1 MMSVHGD
8 FEEEVR
14 KATEAALGRIG
25 AAGAEYRIERPSA
38 GNADLAVPCFQM
50 SKSLRKAPN
59 AIAEEMAAATE
70 PSGMIASVDALN
82 GYLNFTIDSDVLMRR
97 TIDEI
102 LESDECYGGH
112 RSNGIKVNVE
122 HTSTNPTG
130 PIHVGRARNPII
142 GDTLARAMRLRGYD
156 VTTEYYVNDVGKQV
170 VILTWGVNN
179 IPPEDVEKADREKA
193 DHALVAFYRAANR
206 MMESDP
212 EVQEEIADLLRRFEA
227 GDSKVI
233 SDVRETAQR
242 MLDGLKE
249 TLERINVELAV
260 YTWESRFIADGTAKS
275 VVEQLTASDYA
286 GKEEDGA
293 CYLDLKDFGIQGKN
307 TKFTF
312 TRSDGTTLYTT
323 RDLAYHLDK
332 FKRADR
338 VIDVLGED
346 QKLGSKQLCSALEI
360 LGCER
365 KPEALFYSFVS
376 LPEGKMST
384 RKGVVVYL
392 DDLIDEAVARAYEE
406 IRSRRTD
413 LSEERMREIAS
424 TIGVGAIR
432 YNIVRVQPEKQLVF
446 KWEDAL
452 NFDGNSGP
460 FLQYSHT
467 RACSMLRKAGEF
479 KASSDASKLTDEYE
493 VALIKVLSRFGS
505 VIEEAAEEGKV
516 HMIPAYGHE
525 VASAFNQFYASVPV
539 LSSDDERD
547 ERLTLVLC
555 TRIVLRNV
563 LTCLGMGAPEE
574 M

>member
-1 MMSVHGD
+1 MSVHDD

-14 KATEAALGRIG
+14 KTTEAALGRIG
-25 AAGAEYRIERPSA
+25 AAGAEYRMERPSA

-50 SKSLRKAPN
+50 SKFLRKAPN
-59 AIAEEMAAATE
+59 AIAEEMAAAIE

-82 GYLNFTIDSDVLMRR
+82 GYLNFTMDSDVLMRR

-102 LESDECYGGH
+102 LESDECYGG
-112 RSNGIKVNVE
+112 RSSNGIRVNVE

-179 IPPEDVEKADREKA
+179 IPSEDVEKADREKA

-212 EVQEEIADLLRRFEA
+212 EVQEKIADLLRRFEA

-249 TLERINVELAV
+249 TLGRINVELDL

-286 GKEEDGA
+286 GKEDDGA

-392 DDLIDEAVARAYEE
+392 DDLIDEAVTRAYEE

-479 KASSDASKLTDEYE
+479 KASANSSKLTDEYE
-493 VALIKVLSRFGS
+493 IALIKVLSRFGS
-505 VIEEAAEEGKV
+505 VIEEAAEEGRV

>member
-1 MMSVHGD
+1 MSVHGD

-249 TLERINVELAV
+249 TLERINVELDV

-467 RACSMLRKAGEF
+467 RACSILRKAGEF

>member
-1 MMSVHGD
+1 MSVHGD

-25 AAGAEYRIERPSA
+25 AAGAEYRMERPSA

-50 SKSLRKAPN
+50 SKFLRKAPN
-59 AIAEEMAAATE
+59 AIAEEMAAAIE

-82 GYLNFTIDSDVLMRR
+82 GYLNFTMDSDVLMRR

-102 LESDECYGGH
+102 LESDECYGG
-112 RSNGIKVNVE
+112 RSSNGIRVNVE

-179 IPPEDVEKADREKA
+179 IPSEDVEKADREKA

-212 EVQEEIADLLRRFEA
+212 EVQEKIADLLRRFEA

-249 TLERINVELAV
+249 TLGRINVELDL

-286 GKEEDGA
+286 GKEDDGA

-392 DDLIDEAVARAYEE
+392 DDLIDEAVTRAYEE

-479 KASSDASKLTDEYE
+479 KASANSSKLTDEYE
-493 VALIKVLSRFGS
+493 IALIKVLSRFGS
-505 VIEEAAEEGKV
+505 VIEEAAEEGRV

>member
-1 MMSVHGD
+1 MMSVHDD

-25 AAGAEYRIERPSA
+25 AAGAEYRMERPSA

-50 SKSLRKAPN
+50 SKFLRKAPN
-59 AIAEEMAAATE
+59 AIAEEMAAAIE

-82 GYLNFTIDSDVLMRR
+82 GYLNFTMDSDVLMRR

-102 LESDECYGGH
+102 LESDECYGG
-112 RSNGIKVNVE
+112 RSSNGIRVNVE

-179 IPPEDVEKADREKA
+179 IPSEDVEKADREKA

-212 EVQEEIADLLRRFEA
+212 EVQEKIADLLRRFEA

-249 TLERINVELAV
+249 TLGRINVELDL

-286 GKEEDGA
+286 GKEDDGA

-392 DDLIDEAVARAYEE
+392 DDLIDEAVTRAYEE

-479 KASSDASKLTDEYE
+479 KASANSSKLTDEYE
-493 VALIKVLSRFGS
+493 IALIKVLSRFGS
-505 VIEEAAEEGKV
+505 VIEEAAEEGRV

>member
-1 MMSVHGD
+1 MSVHDD

-25 AAGAEYRIERPSA
+25 AAGAEYRMERPSA

-50 SKSLRKAPN
+50 SKFLRKAPN
-59 AIAEEMAAATE
+59 AIAEEMAAAIE

-82 GYLNFTIDSDVLMRR
+82 GYLNFTMDSDVLMRR

-102 LESDECYGGH
+102 LESDECYGG
-112 RSNGIKVNVE
+112 RSSNGIRVNVE

-179 IPPEDVEKADREKA
+179 IPSEDVEKADREKA

-212 EVQEEIADLLRRFEA
+212 EVQEKIADLLRRFEA

-249 TLERINVELAV
+249 TLGRINVELDL
-260 YTWESRFIADGTAKS
+260 YTWESRFIADGTDKS

-286 GKEEDGA
+286 GKEDDGA

-392 DDLIDEAVARAYEE
+392 DDLIDEAVTRAYEE

-479 KASSDASKLTDEYE
+479 KASANSSKLTDEYE
-493 VALIKVLSRFGS
+493 IALIKVLSRFGS
-505 VIEEAAEEGKV
+505 VIEEAAEEGRV

>member
-1 MMSVHGD
+1 MSVHDD

-25 AAGAEYRIERPSA
+25 AAGAEYRMERPSA

-50 SKSLRKAPN
+50 SKFLRKAPN
-59 AIAEEMAAATE
+59 AIAEEMAAAIE

-82 GYLNFTIDSDVLMRR
+82 GYLNFTMDSDVLMRR

-102 LESDECYGGH
+102 LESDECYGG
-112 RSNGIKVNVE
+112 RSSNGIRVNVE

-179 IPPEDVEKADREKA
+179 IPSEDVEKADREKA

-212 EVQEEIADLLRRFEA
+212 EVQEKIADLLRRFEA

-249 TLERINVELAV
+249 TLGRINVELDL

-286 GKEEDGA
+286 GKEDDGA

-392 DDLIDEAVARAYEE
+392 DDLIDEAVTRAYEE

-479 KASSDASKLTDEYE
+479 KASANSSKLTDEYE
-493 VALIKVLSRFGS
+493 IALIKVLSRFGS
-505 VIEEAAEEGKV
+505 VIEEAAEEGRV

>member
-25 AAGAEYRIERPSA
+25 AAGAEYRIETVRRQCRPGSTLLP
-38 GNADLAVPCFQM
+38 DVQPSERPRM
-50 SKSLRKAPN
+50 RSPRRWS
-59 AIAEEMAAATE
+59 ATE

-249 TLERINVELAV
+249 TLERINVELDV

-307 TKFTF
+307 TKYTF

-323 RDLAYHLDK
+323 RDLSYHQDK

-338 VIDVLGED
+338 VKDVLGED

-406 IRSRRTD
+406 IGSRRTD

>member
-227 GDSKVI
+227 GDSK
-233 SDVRETAQR
+233 
-242 MLDGLKE
+242 
-249 TLERINVELAV
+249 
-260 YTWESRFIADGTAKS
+260 
-275 VVEQLTASDYA
+275 
-286 GKEEDGA
+286 
-293 CYLDLKDFGIQGKN
+293 
-307 TKFTF
+307 
-312 TRSDGTTLYTT
+312 
-323 RDLAYHLDK
+323 
-332 FKRADR
+332 
-338 VIDVLGED
+338 
-346 QKLGSKQLCSALEI
+346 
-360 LGCER
+360 
-365 KPEALFYSFVS
+365 
-376 LPEGKMST
+376 
-384 RKGVVVYL
+384 
-392 DDLIDEAVARAYEE
+392 
-406 IRSRRTD
+406 
-413 LSEERMREIAS
+413 
-424 TIGVGAIR
+424 
-432 YNIVRVQPEKQLVF
+432 
-446 KWEDAL
+446 
-452 NFDGNSGP
+452 
-460 FLQYSHT
+460 
-467 RACSMLRKAGEF
+467 
-479 KASSDASKLTDEYE
+479 
-493 VALIKVLSRFGS
+493 
-505 VIEEAAEEGKV
+505 
-516 HMIPAYGHE
+516 
-525 VASAFNQFYASVPV
+525 
-539 LSSDDERD
+539 
-547 ERLTLVLC
+547 
-555 TRIVLRNV
+555 
-563 LTCLGMGAPEE
+563 
-574 M
+574 

>member
-249 TLERINVELAV
+249 TLERINVELDV

>member
-1 MMSVHGD
+1 MSVHGD

-249 TLERINVELAV
+249 TLERINVELDV

-432 YNIVRVQPEKQLVF
+432 YNIIRVQPEKQLVF